1 MKILIL
7 LRQLDL
13 VGQAALLVSSVLGL
27 LLQAATWGWLSWFA
41 LGGWQLLSAG
51 ATAVWAHHQP
61 TLRSRR
67 WYVVAIMVLLGLG
80 LLCLLM
86 PRLTIWLLLALLAS
100 PLLALWYLY
109 LSGTELAHWQRR
121 QFIQLH

>member
-1 MKILIL
+1 MRTLIFFRKFDL
-7 LRQLDL
+7 L
-13 VGQAALLVSSVLGL
+13 GQAALIVSSVLGL
-27 LLQAATWGWLSWFA
+27 VLQAATWAGVSWFA

-51 ATAVWAHHQP
+51 ATAIWGRQQP

-67 WYVVAIMVLLGLG
+67 RYAAMLLVLAGWG
-80 LLCLLM
+80 LLCLFI

>member
-1 MKILIL
+1 MKTLIWF
-7 LRQLDL
+7 RQWDL

-27 LLQAATWGWLSWFA
+27 LLQAATWASVCWFA

-51 ATAVWAHHQP
+51 ATAIWAHQQP
-61 TLRSRR
+61 TMRSRR
-67 WYVVAIMVLLGLG
+67 WYIVAIMVLLGLG
-80 LLCLLM
+80 LLCLFM

-100 PLLALWYLY
+100 PLLAIWYLY

>member
-1 MKILIL
+1 MKTLIWF
-7 LRQLDL
+7 RQLDL

-27 LLQAATWGWLSWFA
+27 LLQAATWAMISWFA

-51 ATAVWAHHQP
+51 ATAIWGQQQP

-67 WYVVAIMVLLGLG
+67 WYALAIVALLGLG
-80 LLCLLM
+80 LLCLCM